1 MSVALSGKTP
11 RGRRLSVLLVAAGVA
26 GAAVLSLSMTNT
38 FSAFTAAI
46 TNSVNTAASGTIILQ
61 EINTGTGGATCN
73 STDNTTISVNAATC
87 ATINKYG
94 GSTVMVP
101 TNAGGTTSVST
112 TNVTFKN
119 TGTGT
124 GQSFVL
130 TPGAC
135 TQSVNGT
142 PTGTATDFCTKLDV
156 VVKSGATVIYTG
168 TAAGLAA
175 GGAINLGALASVPA
189 PGGAVVP
196 FTFTVTV
203 DNTAGNTYQNLAA
216 SQPLVWTLSS

>member
-1 MSVALSGKTP
+1 MSVFSFRA
-11 RGRRLSVLLVAAGVA
+11 RGFSPLLVLAGLA
-26 GAAVLSLSMTNT
+26 GAVVLSLSMTNT

-46 TNSVNTAASGTIILQ
+46 TNSVNTGASGTVILQ

-73 STDNTTISVNAATC
+73 STDATTVSVNAATC
-87 ATINKYG
+87 STINKYG

-124 GQSFVL
+124 AQTFTL

-156 VVKSGATVIYTG
+156 VLKSGATTVYSG

-175 GGAINLGALASVPA
+175 GGVINLGALASVPA

-203 DNTAGNTYQNLAA
+203 DTTAGNTYQNLAA
-216 SQPLVWTLSS
+216 SQPLVWTLST